1 MERKQAVKIEDS
13 IQHFP
18 FSDYYPAS
26 TPLSSMLDFSSEAE
40 RSSFGFMDLLGIQDF
55 SPSSIFDTP
64 FVEQQIQS
72 SSAPPLADSSSEVL
86 NNQPMTPNSST
97 ISSESS
103 GAPSG
108 EQSKPNDDDDD
119 KEEKHQKTKKQL
131 KARKMC
137 EKKKQREPR
146 FAFMTK
152 SEVDHLE
159 DGYRWRKY
167 GQKAVKNSPFPRS
180 YYRCTT
186 ATCNVKKRVERC
198 FNDPSIVVTTYE
210 GKHAHPSPIMLR
222 QTSSAATG
230 LPPPPPPP
238 PCPGFSANAATF
250 VPPLQPMQVPFL
262 SHQSQ
267 FRNLA
272 HQMNLGYLNYINPKC
287 ETDYALLQDIVPSLV
302 TKEE

>member
-55 SPSSIFDTP
+55 TPSSIFDTP

-103 GAPSG
+103 GAPNG
-108 EQSKPNDDDDD
+108 EQSKANDDHDDD

-222 QTSSAATG
+222 HTSSAATG
-230 LPPPPPPP
+230 LPPPPPP
-238 PCPGFSANAATF
+238 CPGFSANVATF
-250 VPPLQPMQVPFL
+250 APPLQPMQVPFL

-302 TKEE
+302 AKEE